1 MTGSSLPDAVG
12 AARAHRPADILA
24 TLKRLGFRVAVCVPD
39 SWLGGIA
46 EHIEAEPGMRLVRAT
61 HEEEGLAIACGARLG
76 GARTVLLVQNIG
88 LLTMGSGLVALAMR
102 YQFPVLIL
110 APYRGS
116 PRDPIYYHVGKGRVT
131 EPVLRAYG
139 LPHAVADAREPIGAQ
154 VENAAAWAE
163 EAFSPFVLLLGKDDV
178 KW

>member
-1 MTGSSLPDAVG
+1 MTASSPPDGG
-12 AARAHRPADILA
+12 APPRAHRPGEILA
-24 TLKRLGFRVAVCVPD
+24 SLRRLGFRVAVCVPD

-76 GARTVLLVQNIG
+76 GARAVLLVQNIG
-88 LLTMGSGLVALAMR
+88 LLTMGSGLVALAQR

-110 APYRGS
+110 APFRGS

-131 EPVLRAYG
+131 EPVLQAYG
-139 LPHAVADAREPIGAQ
+139 LPYAVASATEPIAPQ
-154 VENAAAWAE
+154 IENAAAWAE
-163 EAFSPFVLLLGKDDV
+163 EACSPFVLLLAKEDV

>member
-1 MTGSSLPDAVG
+1 MSESS
-12 AARAHRPADILA
+12 RAEGIASSEPHRPGELLS
-24 TLKRLGFRVAVCVPD
+24 TLKALGFQVAVCVPD

-46 EHIEAEPGMRLVRAT
+46 ERIGADSGMTLVRAT

-76 GARTVLLVQNIG
+76 GKRSVLLVQNVG

-110 APYRGS
+110 APFRGS
-116 PRDPIYYHVGKGRVT
+116 PQDPIYYHVGKGRVT

-139 LPHAVADAREPIGAQ
+139 LPYAVASPSEPIALQ

-163 EAFSPFVLLLGKDDV
+163 EAFSPFVLLLAKEDI

>member
-1 MTGSSLPDAVG
+1 MTASSPPDGG
-12 AARAHRPADILA
+12 APARAHRPGEILA
-24 TLKRLGFRVAVCVPD
+24 SLRRLGFRVAVCVPD

-46 EHIEAEPGMRLVRAT
+46 EHLEAEPGMTLVRAT

-76 GARTVLLVQNIG
+76 GARAVLLVQNIG

-110 APYRGS
+110 APFRGS

-131 EPVLRAYG
+131 EPVLQAYG
-139 LPHAVADAREPIGAQ
+139 LPYAVASAVEPIGLQ
-154 VENAAAWAE
+154 IENAAAWAE
-163 EAFSPFVLLLGKDDV
+163 EAFSPFVLLLAKEDV